1 MTGDLSQKKV
11 RVVLCSCPAPQLAH
25 EAGASGQACLP
36 GVQAEACVALRIQN
50 SYLALQVIAKEGR
63 SGWPRQDISC
73 QGAQDEAPW
82 SVVFCR
88 APTAQGAAE
97 PRGAERLSP
106 LPALPP
112 VSPLAHKMRRV
123 GEWCRRSWRTPKWR
137 GVEFARWGQSEQA
150 SEECPALGTCTDGV
164 PHQQPGGQWPRS
176 EE

>member
-1 MTGDLSQKKV
+1 MSLDFDLSKKSV
-11 RVVLCSCPAPQLAH
+11 CCPVCNTFAH
-25 EAGASGQACLP
+25 EARASGQACLP

-50 SYLALQVIAKEGR
+50 SYLALQVVAKEGR

-73 QGAQDEAPW
+73 QGAQDEAPR

-97 PRGAERLSP
+97 PRGAERLPP

-112 VSPLAHKMRRV
+112 LPPLAHKMRGI
-123 GEWCRRSWRTPKWR
+123 GEWCRRSWRCTHKWR
-137 GVEFARWGQSEQA
+137 GVEFARWGRSEQA
-150 SEECPALGTCTDGV
+150 SKECPALGACTDRV
-164 PHQQPGGQWPRS
+164 PHQQPGGQWPGR